1 MDNILEKL
9 SKNAE
14 EHRFLKKTLRKMR
27 IGIKRS
33 EQTLCQCKSSR
44 GKNQNGARTL
54 RRCIEEIS
62 VSWVCLSK
70 KDLSGGKGRGWK
82 SINFTST
89 LAKLLNFKK
98 LNSTHTHTQQPYPN
112 QNGRTKADRLQRAL
126 NARSQV
132 EKINIVNLRIL
143 KPVQWTFRWEGGRQ
157 RMCKGTK

>member
-1 MDNILEKL
+1 MSIGTRKGQNPNAENQISEMDNILEKL

-62 VSWVCLSK
+62 VS
-70 KDLSGGKGRGWK
+70 
-82 SINFTST
+82 
-89 LAKLLNFKK
+89 
-98 LNSTHTHTQQPYPN
+98 
-112 QNGRTKADRLQRAL
+112 
-126 NARSQV
+126 
-132 EKINIVNLRIL
+132 
-143 KPVQWTFRWEGGRQ
+143 
-157 RMCKGTK
+157 